1 MSQPTVSAS
10 PHLPRAYLDPID
22 NASDALAVVHLAM
35 QTPMVPELIGFLLDP
50 HNRGGSIVVVGDV
63 PEHDHDAVCRMVELL
78 SQAAPSSSSDEG
90 AYGLVV
96 ASIRPDGW
104 LVDGDAD
111 RWRLADGLA
120 RMNGVDL
127 LEWFVVGRHGAT
139 CPRLLAGDPE
149 RW

>member
-1 MSQPTVSAS
+1 
-10 PHLPRAYLDPID
+10 
-22 NASDALAVVHLAM
+22 
-35 QTPMVPELIGFLLDP
+35 
-50 HNRGGSIVVVGDV
+50 
-63 PEHDHDAVCRMVELL
+63 
-78 SQAAPSSSSDEG
+78 
-90 AYGLVV
+90 
-96 ASIRPDGW
+96 

-111 RWRLADGLA
+111 RCRLADGLA